1 MRCHISALTRDDYF
15 LSIDSYGLNLYKFLS
30 KDVYESWFPE
40 SNSKV
45 SVLYYTQNEKVRKL
59 SGTDVVLVKHSDISR
74 CNGGQIRV
82 QTSLVEHF
90 LRNYPQD
97 ADKVVIF
104 RSQDPFIND
113 NQTSSS
119 SSANSNNNSRNFS
132 SASCNSILSNGRDI
146 STKSSNFFRSQFTSS
161 TNDTVNQKHLS
172 NRSTGSSQA
181 SSSSSGNRRSNTDI
195 TDNPVR
201 SSLSQIVTYNS
212 VSESDR
218 EFLKRNS
225 GGSLIDRKK
234 RDNLIDQNAQP
245 KLSTYASLFEV
256 KSKTDRSS
264 ASQNKKQKKSEE
276 GSSGNVIDLL
286 DDTDS
291 DADESENK
299 VETDVEVESLF
310 MHHRFI
316 VVKRLLDEKFILC
329 QVCIVSSVTSLS
341 CLSFFILVDHE
352 RNYDLELKYLI

>member
-1 MRCHISALTRDDYF
+1 MRCHISALTKDDYF

-30 KDVYESWFPE
+30 KDVYESWFSE
-40 SNSKV
+40 SCNKTA
-45 SVLYYTQNEKVRKL
+45 VLYYTLNEKVRKL
-59 SGTDVVLVKHSDISR
+59 SGTDVVIVKHSDINR
-74 CNGGQIRV
+74 CDGGQISV

-104 RSQDPFIND
+104 RSQDPYMGD
-113 NQTSSS
+113 NHTSSS

-132 SASCNSILSNGRDI
+132 SASCNSILSNGRHI
-146 STKSSNFFRSQFTSS
+146 STKSGNLFRSQFTSS
-161 TNDTVNQKHLS
+161 TNDTVNQRHLP

-181 SSSSSGNRRSNTDI
+181 SSSSSDSRRNNADI

-201 SSLSQIVTYNS
+201 SSRSQIVTYSS
-212 VSESDR
+212 VNESDR
-218 EFLKRNS
+218 EHLKRNS
-225 GGSLIDRKK
+225 GGSLNDRKK

-245 KLSTYASLFEV
+245 KLSTYTSLFEV
-256 KSKTDRSS
+256 KSKTDTSS
-264 ASQNKKQKKSEE
+264 SSKNKKQRKSEE

-286 DDTDS
+286 DNTDT
-291 DADESENK
+291 DESENK
-299 VETDVEVESLF
+299 VETDIEDESLF

-329 QVCIVSSVTSLS
+329 QVC
-341 CLSFFILVDHE
+341 
-352 RNYDLELKYLI
+352 RELQLFS